1 MSLTRLL
8 TIAALAC
15 CSLLALPAAGSAHSN
30 TYVKTKLMHRGLD
43 PAPRFPSQMPRRLAR
58 ANVKFFNGAS
68 DYGVT
73 WDLGCP
79 PNEICRGYITLSRNP
94 ASNLWETIQ
103 SARARGGY
111 AKKTW
116 IGGTAAWHICG
127 HHCGYLMKKDDRTYG
142 VFGIYYRDL
151 NSGHL
156 AQDQRAI
163 LRRLRRL

>member
-1 MSLTRLL
+1 MRPARLL
-8 TIAALAC
+8 TIVALSC

-30 TYVKTKLMHRGLD
+30 TYVKTELMQKGLD
-43 PAPRFPSQMPRRLAR
+43 PVPRFPSKVPRRLAR

-79 PNEICRGYITLSRNP
+79 RNQICRGYITLSRNP
-94 ASNLWETIQ
+94 ASYLLETIQ

-116 IGGTAAWHICG
+116 IGGIAAWHICG
-127 HHCGYLMKKDDRTYG
+127 HHCGYLMQKDDRTYG
-142 VFGIYYRDL
+142 AFGIYYRDS
-151 NSGHL
+151 NSGHV

-163 LRRLRRL
+163 LRLLRRL